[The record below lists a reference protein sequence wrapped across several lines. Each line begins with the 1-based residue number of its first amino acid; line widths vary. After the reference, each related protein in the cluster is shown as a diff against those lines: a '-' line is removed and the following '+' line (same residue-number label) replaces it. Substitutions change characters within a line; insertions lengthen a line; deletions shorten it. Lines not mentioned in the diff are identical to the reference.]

1 MTTPRYAYF
10 NTRVSLLAA
19 RLFGNATLETLIDQP
34 QTPFDPT
41 TGIPGLDDFMAREGV
56 SSAPVEQALTTTIL
70 AELQVLLRPLQG
82 PDRRFLHFCT
92 HWFEL
97 GNLKT
102 LLRGKLGGLGDA
114 EVRQYLTD
122 TAPFVSLPIE
132 ELLRSE
138 DPAEML
144 RRLEATHYED
154 IARQARQTYAERKDP
169 FFLDASIDRRYFVA
183 LHHRANELG
192 DDQRAPVQRLV
203 GCMIDRFNLL
213 WLLRYRLSYNI
224 SPAETYYLLI
234 PVGHALTSEHLTAL
248 VQMGSLGEVLAALPE
263 PLRPVF
269 EGAET
274 LTEVENRMEQR
285 TRGVMAAT
293 LGDNLHPMA
302 RAFAYAVLRDMEL
315 RQLLAVVKGRRLG
328 FDPALTRFA
337 ASLTVH

>member
-1 MTTPRYAYF
+1 MSAARYAYF

-19 RLFGNATLETLIDQP
+19 GLFGPQVLEALIDQP
-34 QTPFDPT
+34 HAPFDPV
-41 TGIPGLDDFMAREGV
+41 TGIGGLDAFMTQEGV
-56 SSAPVEQALTTTIL
+56 SSAPVEQALVTTIL
-70 AELQVLLRPLQG
+70 GEFQVLLRPLRG
-82 PDRRFLHFCT
+82 ADRRFLHFCT

-97 GNLKT
+97 GNLKA
-102 LLRGKLGGLGDA
+102 LLRGRLSGLGD
-114 EVRQYLTD
+114 RDIRDYLTD
-122 TAPFVSLPIE
+122 TSPFVSLPIE

-144 RRLEATHYED
+144 RRLEATHYSD
-154 IARQARQTYAERKDP
+154 IARQARQTYEERKDP

-192 DDQRAPVQRLV
+192 NSQRAPVQKLV

-234 PVGHALTSEHLTAL
+234 PVGHALTSELLTEL
-248 VQMGSLGEVLAALPE
+248 VQMGSLGEVLAALPD
-263 PLRPVF
+263 PLGPVF
-269 EGAET
+269 TGVET

-285 TRGVMAAT
+285 TRAVMASA
-293 LGDNLHPMA
+293 LADLQHPLA
-302 RAFAYAVLRDMEL
+302 RAFAYGVLREMEL

-328 FDPALTRFA
+328 FAPELTRFA